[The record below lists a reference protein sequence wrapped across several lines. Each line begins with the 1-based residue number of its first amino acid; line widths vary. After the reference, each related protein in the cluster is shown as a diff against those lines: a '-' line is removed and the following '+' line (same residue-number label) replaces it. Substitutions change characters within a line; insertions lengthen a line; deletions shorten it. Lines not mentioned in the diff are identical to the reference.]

1 MQNTRLNDLF
11 DAIAQRFGQWLNNP
25 WRRWSLLIISF
36 LLGIFLGTA
45 ISTTAGQQARLDI
58 VVAAFLVLVIELIS
72 RIYYRGRFAVGSLWL
87 ECLNILK
94 IGFIYS
100 LFIEAFKLG
109 S

>member
-11 DAIAQRFGQWLNNP
+11 DAIAQRLGQWLSNP
-25 WRRWSLLIISF
+25 WRRWSVLIISF

-58 VVAAFLVLVIELIS
+58 VIAAILVLITEFTS
-72 RIYYRGRFAVGSLWL
+72 QIYYRRRFAVGSLWL
-87 ECLNILK
+87 ESLNILK
-94 IGFIYS
+94 IGFVYS